1 MKHKLNPVFIGG
13 YDVLYIGRKGFSSLA
28 KATKALIRPKG
39 ASKDVPWTILS
50 FKGVRTN
57 KGKDRRLTKT
67 IIQLTKTRDEETEK
81 KVRAPKQ
88 KAKKIPR
95 SSQIKFMNEGFT
107 DKLIKTRDG
116 ENLTTR
122 KYYFHTAK
130 SYEFVEARDMS
141 LNTIH
146 TYVKAVKQEFLNE
159 VFSEFGKN
167 TYLLRLYHDYK
178 NLESNNTIDP
188 LNKGF
193 SGLGLNRQEMNR
205 EDVDEQF
212 GIMEEVY
219 LDAFSK
225 YLQYA
230 RSDTYF
236 RFTGFTAEVVL
247 KAHPE
252 MEREVP
258 MITKVR
264 RPRKSK
270 TLKKKTVKVKTKAVV
285 KPKAKP
291 KKAKAKPKAKK
302 KSKAKVK
309 KTKKKKSR
317 R

>member
-28 KATKALIRPKG
+28 KASKALIRPKG
-39 ASKDVPWTILS
+39 APKDVPWTILS

-67 IIQLTKTRDEETEK
+67 IIQLTKLKDEETER
-81 KVRAPKQ
+81 KVRAPKE
-88 KAKKIPR
+88 KAKKIPVA
-95 SSQIKFMNEGFT
+95 SKIKFKNEGFT

-146 TYVKAVKQEFLNE
+146 TYVKAVKNEFLNE
-159 VFSEFGKN
+159 VFSQFGKN

-178 NLESNNTIDP
+178 NLDSNNTIDP

-247 KAHPE
+247 KAHAE
-252 MEREVP
+252 AERQVP

-270 TLKKKTVKVKTKAVV
+270 VLKSKTVKKTSG
-285 KPKAKP
+285 AKP
-291 KKAKAKPKAKK
+291 KKAKAKRKLRVKP
-302 KSKAKVK
+302 KAKVK
-309 KTKKKKSR
+309 KTPKKKTR